1 MLQVV
6 IQKIPENLQE
16 FEILAAKGRQPEHI
30 CALFLCALALFDRD
44 KDAGV
49 AALPAKIPRHTMPDS
64 ASWP

>member
-30 CALFLCALALFDRD
+30 CALFCVHWRCLTGI
-44 KDAGV
+44 KMQ
-49 AALPAKIPRHTMPDS
+49 ALPR
-64 ASWP
+64 